1 MLWTLDFDDYSGQ
14 FCNDGPFPLA
24 NAIKLIFEEYS
35 YVENLNSTKSN
46 DSLMI
51 EFDKQYISP
60 TIEITT
66 LNTTITTVTIPTIFQ
81 INTTL
86 TTTAKNKSFKQLIS
100 IINNNLT
107 NISLNTF
114 TLKNSANNLIIKL
127 YSYFLILYLII

>member
-1 MLWTLDFDDYSGQ
+1 MFSLDNLTDYA
-14 FCNDGPFPLA
+14 CKPLA

-51 EFDKQYISP
+51 EFDKP
-60 TIEITT
+60 AIEITT

-86 TTTAKNKSFKQLIS
+86 TMAKNKSFKQLIS

-114 TLKNSANNLIIKL
+114 MKNSANNLIIEL
-127 YSYFLILYLII
+127 YSYFLILYLIF

>member
-60 TIEITT
+60 AIEITT

-86 TTTAKNKSFKQLIS
+86 TMAKNKSFKQLMT

-114 TLKNSANNLIIKL
+114 MKNSANNLIIKL
-127 YSYFLILYLII
+127 YSYFLILYLIF